1 MVCEIVATVALKRVY
16 ENVLILVLME
26 YGLRGFN
33 SALGT
38 ASEKVLIL
46 VLMEYGLRA
55 LPLEDL
61 LQILSTS

>member
-33 SALGT
+33 SALET

-46 VLMEYGLRA
+46 VLMEYGLRDT
-55 LPLEDL
+55 EVR
-61 LQILSTS
+61 IISW